1 MDIKI
6 STKEKNDTPTTFIF
20 HGNYALETMLEKILE
35 KYYGSETKNTV
46 MKILNT
52 KITEED
58 INNILNKKVSEKEIN
73 ELLKKQVTEQQIN
86 EFLQRKVL

>member
-6 STKEKNDTPTTFIF
+6 STKEKNDNPQTFIF
-20 HGNYALETMLEKILE
+20 HGNYALETMLGEILE

-52 KITEED
+52 KVTEED

-73 ELLKKQVTEQQIN
+73 EILNKKVTGKEIN